1 MFPLNFSLTTIITFF
16 GSKCYFIHSFVIK
29 RHLFRNLSG
38 FRLRSLIIYIYNK
51 TFTQKGK
58 KLQQLE
64 GILQIVTNGKTK
76 KQFKLT
82 Y

>member
-1 MFPLNFSLTTIITFF
+1 MLFYTYFCDKKTLIQKFEWFS
-16 GSKCYFIHSFVIK
+16 S
-29 RHLFRNLSG
+29 NN
-38 FRLRSLIIYIYNK
+38 LRSLIIYIYNK